1 MIGELGQ
8 LLLILA
14 VVAAAVQAWG
24 GLGPQVQP
32 RLATLAALWQI
43 AGILGAI
50 VLLALAFVHYDY
62 SILYVAENSHSTLPL
77 IYRIAAVWGGH
88 EGSMLLWMASLAL
101 WSLAA
106 LGDLRRH
113 DAAYAARVQGMLGLV
128 SVCVGAFVLFTSN
141 PFLRLLPAPE
151 EGQSLNPLLQDPGM
165 AMHPPLLYL
174 GYVGTAVPFAMTM
187 AALWRGAP
195 AHWVRW
201 ARPYTAV
208 VLVFLS
214 LGIALGSWWAYYVLG
229 WGGWWF
235 WDPVEN
241 ASLMPWLVTAALLHV
256 LIARDQHGHFVLW
269 TAALA
274 IGAFVLSLLG
284 TFLVRSGVLISVHS
298 FASDPR
304 RGIAMLALIAFALL
318 GSLALV
324 AWHGERLRPERA
336 AKPAAPLSRETALAL
351 NNLLLVVACGC
362 VLLGTLYPLVMD
374 ALQLGKITV
383 GVPYFD
389 AVMTPVLMPALLL
402 LMVSIWLRWGSFH
415 GRALLRRMI
424 PTLVALVIGA
434 IALPVLLSQVYGA
447 VHVLVVVALLGA
459 LGVAVST
466 LQWAV
471 ERLRGGGL
479 GASGLGMV
487 LGHLGVAF
495 FVLGVAMVKGYGV
508 EHDVSMAPGDKRE
521 LAGCT
526 LSFDGMSQRTG
537 PNYEAQSGHFTLRCG
552 AQAPREM
559 VSEKRSYVG
568 SGMPLS
574 HSAIEWNL
582 VRDVY
587 VALSTP
593 VDDASGAWSV
603 RVQYK
608 PFMRFVWLG
617 VLFMAAGA
625 LSAALARRLRPRAAP
640 RDEAAADSPP
650 QSAMPALRKSPA

>member
-1 MIGELGQ
+1 MTGELGQ

-24 GLGPQVQP
+24 GLGPQAQP
-32 RLATLAALWQI
+32 RLATVAALWQI
-43 AGILGAI
+43 GGILGAI
-50 VLLALAFVHYDY
+50 VLLAVAFVNDDF
-62 SILYVAENSHSTLPL
+62 SILYVAQNSHTSLPV

-88 EGSMLLWMASLAL
+88 EGSMLLWMAALSL
-101 WSLAA
+101 WSLASMW
-106 LGDLRRH
+106 GLRRH
-113 DAAYAARVQGMLGLV
+113 DASYASRVLGMLGLV
-128 SVCVGAFVLFTSN
+128 SLCIGAFVLFTSN
-141 PFLRLLPAPE
+141 PFTRLLPAPD

-174 GYVGTAVPFAMTM
+174 GYVGTTVPFAMTM

-195 AHWVRW
+195 ALWVRW
-201 ARPYTAV
+201 ARPYTAAA
-208 VLVFLS
+208 LVFLS

-241 ASLMPWLVTAALLHV
+241 ASLMPWLVLAALLHV
-256 LIARDQHGHFVLW
+256 QVARDQHGHFAYW

-284 TFLVRSGVLISVHS
+284 TFLVRSGVLISVHA
-298 FASDPR
+298 FTTDPR

-324 AWHGERLRPERA
+324 ARYRERLQPVRVPRA
-336 AKPAAPLSRETALAL
+336 PGLASRETALAL
-351 NNLLLVVACGC
+351 NNLLLVVACGV

-374 ALQLGKITV
+374 ALQLGKISV

-389 AVMTPVLMPALLL
+389 AVMMPVLMPALLL
-402 LMVSIWLRWGSFH
+402 LIVSIWLRWGRNS
-415 GRALLRRMI
+415 GGELLRRMM
-424 PTLVALVIGA
+424 PTLVALVTGA
-434 IALPVLLSQVYGA
+434 VVLPLLLARAYGM

-471 ERLRGGGL
+471 QRVRGGGL

-487 LGHLGVAF
+487 VSHLGVAI
-495 FVLGVAMVKGYGV
+495 FVVGVAMVKGYGV
-508 EHDVSMAPGDKRE
+508 EHDVSMAPGDTRA

-526 LSFDGMSQRTG
+526 VSFDGMGQGRG
-537 PNYEAQSGHFTLRCG
+537 PDYDAQVGRFTLRCPS
-552 AQAPREM
+552 QAPRAL
-559 VSEKRSYVG
+559 VSEKRTYIG
-568 SGMPLS
+568 SQMPLS
-574 HSAIEWNL
+574 HSAIDWTL
-582 VRDVY
+582 TRDVY

-593 VDDASGAWSV
+593 VDETSGAWSV

-608 PFMRFVWLG
+608 PFMRWVWLG
-617 VLFMAAGA
+617 VLCMGAGA
-625 LSAALARRLRPRAAP
+625 LSAALARRLRRTAPQGAAATAAAAAP
-640 RDEAAADSPP
+640 VPETLS
-650 QSAMPALRKSPA
+650 SL